1 MKGDENNKMKIEQ
14 NSRQIPTNSSITSA
28 KQYCDLLYAWLQCN
42 SERVTPDSEGRR
54 IPKKS
59 VKWVAIERD
68 FTRTLSDGTVDKV
81 MARKTIA
88 KYFEYLIQKGLVTEG
103 QDDFYYIT
111 VLPSDSAHLIEYK
124 TLYKLMNVLQKHSL
138 SIYIYLF
145 NRYYSNGCQPV
156 IVTMSQIKNYVGAA
170 TTTTSNNGFIDDTID
185 ILKRLK
191 LLDMDL
197 IFQDGKSLMQFN
209 WVSNKLPNE

>member
-42 SERVTPDSEGRR
+42 SERITPDSEGRR

-59 VKWVAIERD
+59 VKWTAIERD

-88 KYFEYLIQKGLVTEG
+88 KYFEYLVQKGLVTEG

-138 SIYIYLF
+138 SIYVYLF

>member
-1 MKGDENNKMKIEQ
+1 MKIEQ

-28 KQYCDLLYAWLQCN
+28 KEYCDLLYAWLQCN
-42 SERVTPDSEGRR
+42 SERITPDSEGRR

-59 VKWVAIERD
+59 VKWTAIERD
-68 FTRTLSDGTVDKV
+68 FTRTLSDGSVDKV

-88 KYFEYLIQKGLVTEG
+88 KYFEYLVKIGLVAEG

-111 VLPSDSAHLIEYK
+111 VLPSDSAHLIEYQ

-138 SIYIYLF
+138 TIYIYLF
-145 NRYYSNGCQPV
+145 NRYYANGCQPV
-156 IVTMSQIKNYVGAA
+156 VVTMSQIKNYIGVA

-185 ILKRLK
+185 ILERLG

-197 IFQDGKSLMQFN
+197 IFQDGKSLMRFN
-209 WVSNKLPNE
+209 WVTNKLPNV

>member
-42 SERVTPDSEGRR
+42 SERITPDSEGRR

-59 VKWVAIERD
+59 VKWTAIERD

-145 NRYYSNGCQPV
+145 NRYYAAGCNPV
-156 IVTMSQIKNYVGAA
+156 IVTMAQIKNYVGAA

-185 ILKRLK
+185 ILKRLG
-191 LLDMDL
+191 LLDMEL
-197 IFQDGKSLMQFN
+197 IRKDGKTLMQFN
-209 WVSNKLPNE
+209 WVKNKLPNE

>member
-42 SERVTPDSEGRR
+42 SERITPDSEGRR

-88 KYFEYLIQKGLVTEG
+88 KYFDYLIQKGLVTEG

-138 SIYIYLF
+138 SIYVYLF
-145 NRYYSNGCQPV
+145 NRYYSNGCQSV

-197 IFQDGKSLMQFN
+197 IFQDGKSLMRFN

>member
-1 MKGDENNKMKIEQ
+1 MKIEQ
-14 NSRQIPTNSSITSA
+14 NSRQIPTNSSITAA
-28 KQYCDLLYAWLQCN
+28 KEYCDLLYAWLQCN
-42 SERVTPDSEGRR
+42 SERITPDSEGRR

-111 VLPSDSAHLIEYK
+111 VLPSDSAHLIEYH

-138 SIYIYLF
+138 SIYVYLF
-145 NRYYSNGCQPV
+145 NRYYANGCQPV
-156 IVTMSQIKNYVGAA
+156 IITMSQIKNYVGVA

-185 ILKRLK
+185 ILKRLR

-197 IFQDGKSLMQFN
+197 IFQDGKSLMRFN
-209 WVSNKLPNE
+209 WISNKLPNE

>member
-42 SERVTPDSEGRR
+42 SERITPDSEGRR

-59 VKWVAIERD
+59 VKWTAIERD

-88 KYFEYLIQKGLVTEG
+88 KYFEYLVQKGLVTEG

-145 NRYYSNGCQPV
+145 NRYYSNGCQSV

-197 IFQDGKSLMQFN
+197 IFQDGKSLMRFN

>member
-111 VLPSDSAHLIEYK
+111 VLPSDSAHLIESK
-124 TLYKLMNVLQKHSL
+124 IQVTSL
-138 SIYIYLF
+138 L
-145 NRYYSNGCQPV
+145 V
-156 IVTMSQIKNYVGAA
+156 
-170 TTTTSNNGFIDDTID
+170 
-185 ILKRLK
+185 
-191 LLDMDL
+191 
-197 IFQDGKSLMQFN
+197 
-209 WVSNKLPNE
+209 

>member
-1 MKGDENNKMKIEQ
+1 MKIEQ

-28 KQYCDLLYAWLQCN
+28 KEYCDLLYAWLQCN
-42 SERVTPDSEGRR
+42 SERITPDSEGRR

-59 VKWVAIERD
+59 VKWTVIERD
-68 FTRTLSDGTVDKV
+68 FTRTLSDGSVDKV

-88 KYFEYLIQKGLVTEG
+88 KYFEYLVQKGLVVEG

-111 VLPSDSAHLIEYK
+111 VLPSDSAHLIEYQ

-138 SIYIYLF
+138 TIYVYLF
-145 NRYYSNGCQPV
+145 NRYYANGCQPV
-156 IVTMSQIKNYVGAA
+156 IVTMSQIKNYVGVA
-170 TTTTSNNGFIDDTID
+170 TTTTSNNGFIDDTIE

-197 IFQDGKSLMQFN
+197 IFQDGKSLMRFN
-209 WVSNKLPNE
+209 WVSNKLPSE

>member
-1 MKGDENNKMKIEQ
+1 MKGDENKKMKIEQ

-42 SERVTPDSEGRR
+42 SERITPDSEGRR

-59 VKWVAIERD
+59 VKWTAIERD

-145 NRYYSNGCQPV
+145 NRYYSNGCQSV

>member
-1 MKGDENNKMKIEQ
+1 MKIEQ
-14 NSRQIPTNSSITSA
+14 NSRQIPTNSSITAA
-28 KQYCDLLYAWLQCN
+28 KEYCDLLYAWLQCN
-42 SERVTPDSEGRR
+42 SERITPDSEGRR

-59 VKWVAIERD
+59 VKWTAIERD

-88 KYFEYLIQKGLVTEG
+88 KYFDYLVQKSLVTEG

-111 VLPSDSAHLIEYK
+111 VLPSDSAHLIEYQ

-138 SIYIYLF
+138 SIYVYLF
-145 NRYYSNGCQPV
+145 NRYYANGCQPV
-156 IVTMSQIKNYVGAA
+156 IITMSQIKNYVGVA

-197 IFQDGKSLMQFN
+197 IFQDGKSLMRFN